1 MAEPDRSR
9 SIADS
14 DLPID
19 FILARASAIWRYHL
33 ESALRPRGLT
43 YSTWRTLAFMQR
55 EGDGLVQK
63 DLAQCMGI
71 EAPTLVRL
79 LDRLAAGGFVVRRPF
94 PGDRRANT
102 VHLSTRAHE
111 VLEELNEV
119 AAALRRRL
127 LDGIPADR
135 LADCRLALE
144 TIIVKARDVGTD

>member
-1 MAEPDRSR
+1 M
-9 SIADS
+9 
-14 DLPID
+14 
-19 FILARASAIWRYHL
+19 WRYHL
-33 ESALRPRGLT
+33 ESVLRPQGLT

-55 EGDGLVQK
+55 DGDGMVQK
-63 DLAQCMGI
+63 ELAKFMGV

-79 LDRLAAGGFVVRRPF
+79 LDRLAAEGFVVRRPF

-127 LDGIPADR
+127 LDGIPADQ
-135 LADCRLALE
+135 LADCRMALE
-144 TIIVKARDVGTD
+144 TIIAKARDVGTD